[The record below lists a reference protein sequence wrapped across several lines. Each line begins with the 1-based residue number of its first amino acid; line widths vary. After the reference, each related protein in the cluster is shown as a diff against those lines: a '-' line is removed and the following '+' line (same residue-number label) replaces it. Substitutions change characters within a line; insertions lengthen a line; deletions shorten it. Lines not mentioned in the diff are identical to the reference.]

1 LLWGARPGFI
11 CPGGD
16 AAPQPDDFHIVHRTI
31 HVKSIVALHHPH
43 FDRPLTGK

>member
-11 CPGGD
+11 CPDGD
-16 AAPQPDDFHIVHRTI
+16 AAPQPDGSYIVHRTI
-31 HVKSIVALHHPH
+31 DVKLIVALHHLP